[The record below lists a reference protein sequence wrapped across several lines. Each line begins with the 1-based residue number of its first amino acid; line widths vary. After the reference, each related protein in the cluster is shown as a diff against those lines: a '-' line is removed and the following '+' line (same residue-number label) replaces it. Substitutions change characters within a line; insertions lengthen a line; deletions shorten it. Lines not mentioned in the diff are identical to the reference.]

1 MALWHE
7 GKVCYF
13 HLTSFFL
20 HFCKYGKIRN
30 IRENCHCAFSR
41 NIRRTNGFCLFHFR
55 TTRQQQHVPG
65 SLEVSSF
72 KAKFSRETEV
82 WTSNYLRG
90 RPSNLHGNERDQSRL
105 DQKLL
110 ANSWSNWSLKA
121 TDRNPSTISTKQD
134 ETVSVNF
141 KSTRCSV
148 VGTAINFGKF
158 SKFDFKSQR

>member
-1 MALWHE
+1 M
-7 GKVCYF
+7 CYF

-20 HFCKYGKIRN
+20 HFCKCGMIN
-30 IRENCHCAFSR
+30 EIHENYHCSFSR
-41 NIRRTNGFCLFHFR
+41 NIRGTNGFCLFHFR

-110 ANSWSNWSLKA
+110 ANSTIARTSIMMMVPNLCASACNLSYRQQHQLDENDQCFSNSKV
-121 TDRNPSTISTKQD
+121 PTIVPTTS
-134 ETVSVNF
+134 F
-141 KSTRCSV
+141 LC
-148 VGTAINFGKF
+148 
-158 SKFDFKSQR
+158 